1 MYHEQVPT
9 NCSIIKQWN
18 SCTKMQTPRGYAIF
32 LICIIIAIKNF
43 QNLNILPFID
53 HIFTVL
59 SMPQLAI
66 RYISDGWKS

>member
-32 LICIIIAIKNF
+32 LICIIIAI
-43 QNLNILPFID
+43 
-53 HIFTVL
+53 
-59 SMPQLAI
+59 
-66 RYISDGWKS
+66 